1 MCLPFSTPSIDTKGT
16 LKPKAKHKRK
26 LPCPCLLVN
35 TYYIF
40 CDYRRAGS
48 HPATRFSPRVLRASG
63 RRSKSFVPASALSI
77 DPETHPKIEVRC
89 CSPHFNI
96 SPDPAS
102 IHPASIL
109 PQRDA
114 ILCPCPR
121 RRNCCPTGSIGA
133 VSAPPLPG
141 RRSLSTTPPYSFS
154 LVRRRDRRPT
164 CAIAASPARSLP
176 RPRDRRPD
184 HANNAPPA

>member
-1 MCLPFSTPSIDTKGT
+1 MQALIPQRVSHLECCERAVADPNLSSLLLPFRSIP
-16 LKPKAKHKRK
+16 KP
-26 LPCPCLLVN
+26 
-35 TYYIF
+35 
-40 CDYRRAGS
+40 
-48 HPATRFSPRVLRASG
+48 
-63 RRSKSFVPASALSI
+63 
-77 DPETHPKIEVRC
+77 HPKFEVRC
-89 CSPHFNI
+89 CSLHLNI

-121 RRNCCPTGSIGA
+121 RRNCCPTCSIGA
-133 VSAPPLPG
+133 VAAPPLPG

-154 LVRRRDRRPT
+154 LVRRRDRRPN